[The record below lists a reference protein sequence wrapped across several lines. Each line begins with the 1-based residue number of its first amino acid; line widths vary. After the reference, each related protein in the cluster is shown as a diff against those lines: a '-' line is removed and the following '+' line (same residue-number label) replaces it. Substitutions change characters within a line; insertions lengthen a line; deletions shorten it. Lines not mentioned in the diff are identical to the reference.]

1 MKPHA
6 DKRVVD
12 ISKIFLLNKK
22 RTWRQVHTVTAL
34 RFPRKNPYLKI
45 RPSLAIE
52 YSILG
57 KGRSAP
63 SKDDVNPQRAPI
75 AITYLAQGAPLNANT
90 LGNVPPSGRVL

>member
-1 MKPHA
+1 MEASPLSF
-6 DKRVVD
+6 R
-12 ISKIFLLNKK
+12 
-22 RTWRQVHTVTAL
+22 
-34 RFPRKNPYLKI
+34 RKNPYLKI

-90 LGNVPPSGRVL
+90 LGNVPPSGRVLLGPHQSQNTGYAKIR

>member
-1 MKPHA
+1 MET
-6 DKRVVD
+6 
-12 ISKIFLLNKK
+12 SSLS
-22 RTWRQVHTVTAL
+22 
-34 RFPRKNPYLKI
+34 FPRKNPYLKI